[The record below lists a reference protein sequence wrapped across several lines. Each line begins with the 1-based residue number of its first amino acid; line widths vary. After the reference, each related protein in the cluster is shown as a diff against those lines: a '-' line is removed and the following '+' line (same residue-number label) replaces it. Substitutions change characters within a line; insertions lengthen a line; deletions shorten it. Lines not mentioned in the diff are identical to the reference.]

1 MFLRR
6 SDQTGKRAAR
16 LLMAASVAAAPL
28 AVLAQGVPDID
39 AKGILAIILQLD
51 TGHETRTAEIEE
63 TARQTELLSR
73 EEEQL
78 AALDGTLELLT
89 GTSAFIPGLEEGG
102 GAGGAYAASTVY
114 AIDDNNPYVDRIM
127 GDAPVT
133 IEQMIA
139 ETAIKFG
146 GHPALGRAGIN
157 AVEFRC
163 WFQALVKQES
173 NFSIGAKSPKAA
185 FGLTQIIPGT
195 AQYLGIYPAYY
206 DDPRLQLDGGARYLL
221 EQLGKFGRMELALA
235 AYNAGPGAVQKYN
248 GIPPYKETQDYVRK
262 ISGYY
267 SRYATRMGGAADAIG
282 TLDPKDLAIA
292 EASNLSD
299 AGRHYAAWS
308 MDTMTASATRLRSI
322 LSQIE
327 GTQSVKEAM
336 DLNTYARGEVARM
349 GNILIR
355 LMATRQ
361 KIEAA
366 RNALLIQAYIEDDKY
381 LQVRLEQ

>member
-1 MFLRR
+1 
-6 SDQTGKRAAR
+6 
-16 LLMAASVAAAPL
+16 MAASLAAAPL

-63 TARQTELLSR
+63 TARQTELLAR

-78 AALDGTLELLT
+78 AALEDTLDLLT
-89 GTSAFIPGLEEGG
+89 GISAFIPGLEEGG
-102 GAGGAYAASTVY
+102 GAGSADAASRVY
-114 AIDDNNPYVDRIM
+114 GIPDNNPYADRIM

-139 ETAIKFG
+139 ETAIRFG

-206 DDPRLQLDGGARYLL
+206 DDPSLQLDGGARYLL

-262 ISGYY
+262 ISGTY
-267 SRYATRMGGAADAIG
+267 SRYAARMGGAADALG
-282 TLDPKDLAIA
+282 TLDPRDMAIA

-299 AGRHYAAWS
+299 AGTHYAAWS
-308 MDTMTASATRLRSI
+308 METMTASATRLRSI

-355 LMATRQ
+355 LMATRS

-366 RNALLIQAYIEDDKY
+366 RNALKTQAYIEDEKY
-381 LQVRLEQ
+381 LQVRLEP